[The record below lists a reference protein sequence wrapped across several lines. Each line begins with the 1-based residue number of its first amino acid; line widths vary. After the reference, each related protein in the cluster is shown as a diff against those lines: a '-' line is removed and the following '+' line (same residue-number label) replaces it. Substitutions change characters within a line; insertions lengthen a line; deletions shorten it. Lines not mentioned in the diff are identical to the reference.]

1 MITYELPPPA
11 TSAPAASRWV
21 PSGQVTVT
29 PLSEELD
36 ALLALTICRFGTA
49 ADAGPG
55 ALVTT
60 ATASRTVL
68 TNAAGHRMNSRANMH
83 PPVGREARHLDD
95 RRLPLS
101 APRMRRRRQSAIW
114 PSVWRHNWI
123 RVCWTVRIRVGLT
136 PTVVFAPHR
145 SPPT

>member
-11 TSAPAASRWV
+11 TSAPAASRCV

-29 PLSEELD
+29 SLSEELD

-60 ATASRTVL
+60 ARPSRTVL

-83 PPVGREARHLDD
+83 PPVGREGPAPGRPATSALGAADAAPTTECDPAISVASQLDPGVLD
-95 RRLPLS
+95 GP
-101 APRMRRRRQSAIW
+101 
-114 PSVWRHNWI
+114 
-123 RVCWTVRIRVGLT
+123 
-136 PTVVFAPHR
+136 
-145 SPPT
+145 

>member
-36 ALLALTICRFGTA
+36 TLLALTICRFGTA

-68 TNAAGHRMNSRANMH
+68 TSTAGHRMNSRANMH
-83 PPVGREARHLDD
+83 PPVGREGRHVEDLRTILDTMSVQS
-95 RRLPLS
+95 RLLPL
-101 APRMRRRRQSAIW
+101 
-114 PSVWRHNWI
+114 
-123 RVCWTVRIRVGLT
+123 
-136 PTVVFAPHR
+136 
-145 SPPT
+145 